1 MAQLKAHFVGHLVSE
16 DLDGGEAWRLVEP
29 LVYYSAILNDYI
41 VVPKGFEA
49 DSYSSP
55 PTMFGAYIVR
65 GIDRRPAFI
74 HDKLYGDGEVTR
86 EVADR
91 ILLEAMEAA
100 EVPWWR
106 RKLIYRAVR
115 GFGGLFYK
123 EPHEDE
129 PTDRSPGA

>member
-1 MAQLKAHFVGHLVSE
+1 MKAHFITHLVSE
-16 DLDGGEAWRLVEP
+16 DLDGGEAWRLIEP
-29 LVYYSAILNDYI
+29 LVYYSALLNDYI

-49 DSYSSP
+49 DSYSAP

-74 HDKLYGDGEVTR
+74 HDKLYADGNVTR
-86 EVADR
+86 DQADQV
-91 ILLEAMEAA
+91 LLEAMEAA

-106 RKLIYRAVR
+106 RKLIYSAVR

-123 EPHEDE
+123 GNDHEDDQ
-129 PTDRSPGA
+129 PHDPSPGA